1 MMYFIQ
7 FDTKLHKFFFKIVA
21 SIFFTLDV
29 FVFVFFFKTLVTLS
43 HY

>member
-29 FVFVFFFKTLVTLS
+29 FFFFFKTLVILS

>member
-29 FVFVFFFKTLVTLS
+29 FVFFFKTLVILS

>member
-29 FVFVFFFKTLVTLS
+29 FVFVFFLRL
-43 HY
+43 